1 MSGTGTATGMS
12 LTGTV
17 AGNSANML
25 LSGTQASLKASTD
38 MGLDINTATADTTT
52 LSGGTSAGTA
62 STVALADN
70 RAEIMTAD
78 SGWGRN
84 GMMANAT
91 TTTLIGGGTSMALSG
106 SGAHFSNASGGPV
119 TVSGVADGRGR
130 YDAVNYHQLQGVEKL
145 ASRGIAAVSAM
156 SNIPQ
161 VEPGKTF
168 ALGAGVGSY
177 NGYQAIAIGA
187 SGRITENT
195 VVKASLGTSENGH
208 VAFGGG
214 VSYSW

>member
-12 LTGTV
+12 LAGTV
-17 AGNSANML
+17 GGASATMA
-25 LSGTQASLKASTD
+25 LSGTRATLQASTG
-38 MGLDINTATADTTT
+38 MGLDVNTATADTTA
-52 LSGGTSAGTA
+52 LSGGSGTDTA

-91 TTTLIGGGTSMALSG
+91 TTTLVGGGTSMALSS

-119 TVSGVADGRGR
+119 TVSGVADGRSR
-130 YDAVNYHQLQGVEKL
+130 YDAVNYGQLQDVERL

-161 VEPGKTF
+161 VEQGKTF
-168 ALGAGVGSY
+168 SIGAGVGSY

-187 SGRITENT
+187 SGRVTENT
-195 VVKASLGTSENGH
+195 IVKASLGTSENGH